1 MQDDPTP
8 PAGDPDGQQHPL
20 ERAQRFFERAAPV
33 IRDAADALERH
44 GGLDQVRDTVVE
56 RASELVH
63 KAEDA
68 IAKATA
74 IEGIVVERDADAVD
88 ADAAPAAGPTTAGHV
103 RARRARLHYLE
114 LALLAFAATFGALML
129 QRRLR
134 R

>member
-8 PAGDPDGQQHPL
+8 PRDAVDDQAHPL
-20 ERAQRFFERAAPV
+20 ERAQRFFQRAAPA

-44 GGLDQVRDTVVE
+44 GGIEQVRETVVE
-56 RASELVH
+56 RATELVQ
-63 KAEDA
+63 KADDA

-74 IEGIVVERDADAVD
+74 IEGVVVERDEAEVQ
-88 ADAAPAAGPTTAGHV
+88 ADAARPAGDRPRSTR
-103 RARRARLHYLE
+103 RARRRLHYLE
-114 LALLAFAATFGALML
+114 LAVLAFAATFGALVL